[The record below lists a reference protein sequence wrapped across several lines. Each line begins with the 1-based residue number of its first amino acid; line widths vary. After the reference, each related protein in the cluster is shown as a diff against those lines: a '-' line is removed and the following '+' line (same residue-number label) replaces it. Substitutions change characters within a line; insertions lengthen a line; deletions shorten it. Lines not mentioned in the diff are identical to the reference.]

1 MIELS
6 NADARHV
13 DIVDPIVRDL
23 VDNAAIA
30 ADDLLLVGASC
41 RDILNSALGHSFQT
55 RATSDL
61 DFGIALGDWDAIE
74 RVDQLY
80 KRSGS
85 NGIRYLIDGL
95 PVDLMPF
102 GGIEDPSGIAR
113 PKARGDRDL
122 IVFGFSDV
130 YEHALTLELPSG
142 HVPRIPSPAGYAAI
156 KMRACVDRLAWGEAK
171 DVGDLALVCFWYANS
186 TAIASRLWDTDEGL
200 AELDATAYDT
210 DLGAVRLLG
219 RDIGRILTPDNAAD
233 LQRRWTAL
241 DLEALVGTFA
251 TPPGAAQNELA
262 GYRLSA
268 LTVLGETLVDSEAS

>member
-113 PKARGDRDL
+113 PKARGDHDL
-122 IVFGFSDV
+122 IVFGFTDV

-142 HVPRIPSPAGYAAI
+142 HQPRIPTPAGYAAI
-156 KMRACVDRLAWGEAK
+156 KMRACVDRLAWGESK

-186 TAIASRLWDTDEGL
+186 EAISERLWNTNEGL
-200 AELDATAYDT
+200 AELDVTEHDP
-210 DLGAVRLLG
+210 DLAAVRLLG
-219 RDIGRILTPDNAAD
+219 RDIASILTPENAAD
-233 LQRRWTAL
+233 LQRRWVQL
-241 DLEALVGTFA
+241 DHDSMLVRFA
-251 TPPGAAQNELA
+251 PPPGASANELT
-262 GYRLSA
+262 GYRLAA
-268 LTVLGETLVDSEAS
+268 LKTLGETLVDSTGS